1 MYQVATVK
9 QHLVCLLTRFYESK
23 TSLKKKEEEERT
35 EWLGPRTK
43 LNHKLSHHTHN
54 YYNDLSVE

>member
-1 MYQVATVK
+1 MKVK
-9 QHLVCLLTRFYESK
+9 HH
-23 TSLKKKEEEERT
+23 LKKKKKEERT
-35 EWLGPRTK
+35 EWLGPWTK

>member
-1 MYQVATVK
+1 MVY
-9 QHLVCLLTRFYESK
+9 LLTRYYESK
-23 TSLKKKEEEERT
+23 TSFKKKKEERT
-35 EWLGPRTK
+35 EWLGPWTK